1 MQATKISGFLTVSL
15 CMYNS
20 FVFLRKDCLN
30 GVVNM
35 AADFSVSEATFVDSA
50 TDMKE
55 ITT

>member
-1 MQATKISGFLTVSL
+1 
-15 CMYNS
+15 MYNS

-35 AADFSVSEATFVDSA
+35 AADFSVSEATFLDSA

-55 ITT
+55 ITTYRSAEYSI